1 MPPLNEWIALKFF
14 PFPVHGTYPLNFVF
28 TKSALTRIGT
38 NLFYYVSGL
47 VRGPFPHRVRDARQ
61 QKGGRP
67 GPVGHVS
74 SSYPSRGPSCSHGSD
89 VAPVD

>member
-1 MPPLNEWIALKFF
+1 M
-14 PFPVHGTYPLNFVF
+14 
-28 TKSALTRIGT
+28 
-38 NLFYYVSGL
+38 
-47 VRGPFPHRVRDARQ
+47 GPFPHQVRDARQ

-89 VAPVD
+89 VAPVDKDQQAGPVPDVPHVAPADGWQRRWRRVDYGLVEIK